1 MALAGQSHDILHRD
15 YCSQRV
21 GNMRH
26 GDKLGLLA
34 EKTPILIKN
43 YLAVMVDW
51 NHTKPGTDLFTKH
64 LPWNNIGVMFQGCE
78 DDLISCADIFPAIC
92 LSDEVN
98 PFGCA
103 THKDDLSR

>member
-1 MALAGQSHDILHRD
+1 MSTLRCGTACAPSRKTGTWRSRANRTISFTGTIGPRAP
-15 YCSQRV
+15 CA
-21 GNMRH
+21 

-64 LPWNNIGVMFQGCE
+64 LPWNNIGVMFHRG
-78 DDLISCADIFPAIC
+78 DNNLIS
-92 LSDEVN
+92 S
-98 PFGCA
+98 
-103 THKDDLSR
+103 